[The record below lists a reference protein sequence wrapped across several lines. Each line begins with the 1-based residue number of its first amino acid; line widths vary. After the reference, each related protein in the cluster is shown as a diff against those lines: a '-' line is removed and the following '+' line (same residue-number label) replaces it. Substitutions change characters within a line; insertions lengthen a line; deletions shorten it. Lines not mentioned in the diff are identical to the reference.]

1 MDIDGTR
8 SARSGYLLAFL
19 CAFVASLMI
28 VLVKWVQAHLPV
40 FSILFLSQ
48 VVAGTVLSLF
58 VLAKGTHRKLASLTS
73 RGWIWLAV
81 VVGIT
86 FFAYWTL
93 FVALDLLD
101 PTVASFVGRAETL
114 VTIFLGMILIGE
126 RMGGREILG
135 AVLVLSGVLIIRFTA
150 GIEMSHGLFL
160 CLVSAL
166 LWGVAEALA
175 KKAVQHLEPFLF
187 TWARSLLL
195 IPVFWIVAT
204 ASDEGLVIPRTA
216 EVWTGVIALSI
227 AGPVLG
233 RYLYLKSLTLIPVS
247 KCALINQ
254 SQPVW
259 VAVIA
264 CVVLGTLPG
273 LREWIGGL
281 VIMGGCVLLVWSR
294 PGTLKHK

>member
-1 MDIDGTR
+1 MDIDETKNV
-8 SARSGYLLAFL
+8 RSGYLLAFL

-28 VLVKWVQAHLPV
+28 VLIKWVQAYLPA

-48 VVAGTVLSLF
+48 VVAGGVLSLL
-58 VLAKGTHRKLASLTS
+58 VLSRGTFRKLGALSA
-73 RGWIWLAV
+73 RGWTWLAV
-81 VVGIT
+81 IVAIT

-93 FVALDLLD
+93 FVALELLD

-114 VTIFLGMILIGE
+114 VTIFLGMILFGE

-135 AVLVLSGVLIIRFTA
+135 ALLVLSGVLIIRFTA
-150 GIEMSHGLFL
+150 GIEMSHGLML
-160 CLVSAL
+160 CLLSAL
-166 LWGVAEALA
+166 FWGVAEALA
-175 KKAVQHLEPFLF
+175 KKAVQYLEPFLF

-195 IPVFWIVAT
+195 IPAFWIA
-204 ASDEGLVIPRTA
+204 AACSKEGLVMPQTPEI
-216 EVWTGVIALSI
+216 WTGVIGLSI

-259 VAVIA
+259 VAALA
-264 CVVLGTLPG
+264 CLLLGTLPG

-281 VIMGGCVLLVWSR
+281 FIMGGCIILVW
-294 PGTLKHK
+294 